1 MKKTQFMKGGNESL
15 FVSLSQRE
23 REREGLKRKGK
34 IEEGKKERWIEWN
47 GNCTLW
53 HGVVKFIN
61 MALEI
66 KVLKKMGRT
75 TAKNKTKQ
83 NKKTTLV

>member
-1 MKKTQFMKGGNESL
+1 MKGGNESL
-15 FVSLSQRE
+15 FVSLSERERERRVKGKWEPFCLSFSE

-34 IEEGKKERWIEWN
+34 TEEGKKERWVEWN

-61 MALEI
+61 I
-66 KVLKKMGRT
+66 R
-75 TAKNKTKQ
+75 N
-83 NKKTTLV
+83 